1 MAAGNSDIHR
11 QALALIERGD
21 WDAAH
26 RLVQPHG
33 DRLSC
38 LIHAWLH
45 REEGDRGNA
54 AYWYDRAG
62 EPFPDNSLEEELERL
77 RGLIEDRQ

>member
-1 MAAGNSDIHR
+1 MAEDIHR
-11 QALALIERGD
+11 KALALIEQGD

-26 RLVQPHG
+26 RLVQSHG

-45 REEGDRGNA
+45 REEGDHGNA
-54 AYWYDRAG
+54 AYWYARAD
-62 EPFPDNSLEEELERL
+62 EAFPDNSREEELERL
-77 RGLIEDRQ
+77 RGLIG